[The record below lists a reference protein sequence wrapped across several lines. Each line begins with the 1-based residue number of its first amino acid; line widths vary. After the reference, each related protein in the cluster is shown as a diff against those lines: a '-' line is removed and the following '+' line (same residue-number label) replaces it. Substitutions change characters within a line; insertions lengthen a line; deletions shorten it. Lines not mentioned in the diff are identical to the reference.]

1 MHANEETT
9 RCEDDTLEPFYRVD
23 NDGRLSWTEEGL
35 RTYRKRFAQFGLR
48 IEAIATLEDY
58 RTALTLSAAGF
69 QDQLMA
75 TATKGQ
81 PSLERNLLVAIA
93 RGDDAEYQRLFRLLE
108 RRNALGWRVVSA
120 TGGRI

>member
-1 MHANEETT
+1 MRRRHPRTVLPV
-9 RCEDDTLEPFYRVD
+9 DDG
-23 NDGRLSWTEEGL
+23 GRLTWTEEGL

-48 IEAIATLEDY
+48 IEAIATLEDH

-75 TATKGQ
+75 TATKGP

-93 RGDDAEYQRLFRLLE
+93 RGDDAEDQRLFRFLE

>member
-1 MHANEETT
+1 MHANETNPG
-9 RCEDDTLEPFYRVD
+9 EDDTLEPFYRVD

-75 TATKGQ
+75 TATNGP

-93 RGDDAEYQRLFRLLE
+93 REDNAEYQRLLCLLE
-108 RRNALGWRVVSA
+108 RRNALGWRMVSA
-120 TGGRI
+120 TGGRV